1 MISPTH
7 NSSTTKID
15 IAFLSNQKKLYN
27 NIYFDNSNVKIDIN
41 NDTINDIKHYR
52 KRIIDNNKQLLNLF
66 TNKHKDISNNGLS
79 NDDLSNNGLSNDIYK
94 TINNINNPQI
104 ELYKN
109 YIIKLIDYFKFVDNI
124 ESEQSEINNYLKD
137 IDYDKCD
144 IDKLYLNK
152 DNSYNITNDIIM
164 LNNINEINNNKIS
177 DIRKFIINNNTNNN
191 VKKKILP
198 RKK

>member
-1 MISPTH
+1 MISHPH

-66 TNKHKDISNNGLS
+66 TNKDKDISNNGLS
-79 NDDLSNNGLSNDIYK
+79 NNDLSNNGLSNDIYK
-94 TINNINNPQI
+94 RINNINNPQI

-109 YIIKLIDYFKFVDNI
+109 YIIKLIDYFKFIDNI

-137 IDYDKCD
+137 IEYDKCD

-177 DIRKFIINNNTNNN
+177 DIRKFIINNNNNI
-191 VKKKILP
+191 KRKILP

>member
-94 TINNINNPQI
+94 TIIVNAA
-104 ELYKN
+104 
-109 YIIKLIDYFKFVDNI
+109 
-124 ESEQSEINNYLKD
+124 
-137 IDYDKCD
+137 
-144 IDKLYLNK
+144 
-152 DNSYNITNDIIM
+152 ITW
-164 LNNINEINNNKIS
+164 
-177 DIRKFIINNNTNNN
+177 
-191 VKKKILP
+191 
-198 RKK
+198 

>member
-1 MISPTH
+1 MTFPVH

-27 NIYFDNSNVKIDIN
+27 NIYFDSSNIKIDIN

-66 TNKHKDISNNGLS
+66 TNRDKDVSNN
-79 NDDLSNNGLSNDIYK
+79 DLSNNIYK
-94 TINNINNPQI
+94 TINNINNPHI

-109 YIIKLIDYFKFVDNI
+109 YIIKLIDYFKFVDYI

-137 IDYDKCD
+137 INYTRDNTD
-144 IDKLYLNK
+144 INI
-152 DNSYNITNDIIM
+152 DNSYNIINDIYM
-164 LNNINEINNNKIS
+164 LNDINEINKNKNQNNTSNIK
-177 DIRKFIINNNTNNN
+177 KFIINNNTNNN

>member
-1 MISPTH
+1 MISPPH

-66 TNKHKDISNNGLS
+66 TNKHKDISNN
-79 NDDLSNNGLSNDIYK
+79 DLSNNIYK

-104 ELYKN
+104 ELYKK

-137 IDYDKCD
+137 IDYNKCG
-144 IDKLYLNK
+144 IDKLYLNQ
-152 DNSYNITNDIIM
+152 DNSYNITNDIYM
-164 LNNINEINNNKIS
+164 LNNINEINNDKIS

-191 VKKKILP
+191 VNM
-198 RKK
+198 

>member
-1 MISPTH
+1 MISPPH

-66 TNKHKDISNNGLS
+66 TNKDKDISNN
-79 NDDLSNNGLSNDIYK
+79 DLSNNDLSNDIYK
-94 TINNINNPQI
+94 KINNINNPQI

-137 IDYDKCD
+137 IDYNKCD
-144 IDKLYLNK
+144 IDKLYLNQ
-152 DNSYNITNDIIM
+152 DNSYNISNDIIM
-164 LNNINEINNNKIS
+164 LNNINEINNNNKIS
-177 DIRKFIINNNTNNN
+177 DIRKFIINNNNNI
-191 VKKKILP
+191 KRKILP

>member
-1 MISPTH
+1 MISPPH

-66 TNKHKDISNNGLS
+66 TNKDKDISNN
-79 NDDLSNNGLSNDIYK
+79 DLSNNGLSNDIYK

-109 YIIKLIDYFKFVDNI
+109 YIIKLIDYFKFIDNI

-137 IDYDKCD
+137 IDYNKCG

-177 DIRKFIINNNTNNN
+177 DIRKFIINNNNNI
-191 VKKKILP
+191 KRKILP

>member
-1 MISPTH
+1 MTFPVH

-27 NIYFDNSNVKIDIN
+27 NIYFDSSNVKIDTN
-41 NDTINDIKHYR
+41 NDIINDINHYR

-66 TNKHKDISNNGLS
+66 TNKQKDMSNN
-79 NDDLSNNGLSNDIYK
+79 DLSNNIYK
-94 TINNINNPQI
+94 TINNINNPHI

-109 YIIKLIDYFKFVDNI
+109 YIIKLIDYFKFVDYI

-137 IDYDKCD
+137 INYTRDNID
-144 IDKLYLNK
+144 INI
-152 DNSYNITNDIIM
+152 DNSYNIINDINM
-164 LNNINEINNNKIS
+164 LNDINEINKNKNNTSNIK
-177 DIRKFIINNNTNNN
+177 KFIINNNTNNN